1 MSYEDIKKKYSKT
14 ASEHS
19 GKVKLARMKVER
31 MEAAYEDAES
41 EWREAANEANR
52 HICKE
57 TAEAKIEAANRMRQA
72 KQCLEDAR
80 RELNKVEVSDEQL
93 ANIMGRIC

>member
-41 EWREAANEANR
+41 DWREAVNEANK

-57 TAEAKIEAANRMRQA
+57 TAEAKIEAASRMRQA
-72 KQCLEDAR
+72 EQRLEEAR
-80 RELNKVEVSDEQL
+80 RELGRVEVSDEQL
-93 ANIMGRIC
+93 ASVMDKIC

>member
-1 MSYEDIKKKYSKT
+1 M
-14 ASEHS
+14 
-19 GKVKLARMKVER
+19 V
-31 MEAAYEDAES
+31 AYAES
-41 EWREAANEANR
+41 EWREAVSEANR

-72 KQCLEDAR
+72 EQRLEDAK

>member
-41 EWREAANEANR
+41 EWREAYNEHHT
-52 HICKE
+52 HICVE
-57 TAEAKIEAANRMRQA
+57 TAEAVREAANKKRQA
-72 KQCLEDAR
+72 KQRLEDAK

>member
-41 EWREAANEANR
+41 DWREAVNEANR

-57 TAEAKIEAANRMRQA
+57 TAEAKIEAASRMRQA
-72 KQCLEDAR
+72 EQRLEEAR
-80 RELNKVEVSDEQL
+80 RELSRVEVSDEQL
-93 ANIMGRIC
+93 ASVMDKIC